1 MTKRFEFAYNA
12 LVQAFFNGT
21 LAKGTCTACAVGNM
35 VAAANDFPIERIETE
50 DEISFEGDDMI
61 EYWSDLFFTTSIGQL
76 RRNHATKDEDVKIAL
91 SLIEKTGYSEDELAK
106 IEFAFETHT
115 QIQFDYYHKHSE
127 QEILED
133 QYNGLCA
140 VFEVLCKLDNVKGVD
155 YKAKLQEREGLVL
168 A

>member
-12 LVQAFFNGT
+12 LVQAFFDGT

-35 VAAANDFPIERIETE
+35 VAAANDFSIERIETE
-50 DEISFEGDDMI
+50 DEIMFECDYTV
-61 EYWSDLFFTTSIGQL
+61 EQWSNLFFTTSQRQW
-76 RRNHATKDEDVKIAL
+76 RRGHATKDEDVKIAL

-115 QIQFDYYHKHSE
+115 QILSGIYHKHSE

-140 VFEVLCKLDNVKGVD
+140 VFEVLCKLDNVEGVD